1 MTTAGTTTSSQ
12 AGLRT
17 SPIESIETTRT
28 RSHPTTTHNT
38 IVPSNKKRGSFKMHI
53 TSLLV
58 LGALGAVTA
67 HPSGHARF
75 HRGLHQN
82 PNRAENIISATI
94 NGKVVEWTQDSSPFV
109 MAGRPQKHTTTASP
123 TPTPTPTPA
132 SSEEPAATSTQSA
145 SSGDSDA
152 SGEGVSTY
160 TTFSDYCGSSSKK
173 RATLGQ
179 IMYTG
184 NTGDGTYGC
193 NIMKVASEAVAAKY
207 DNTIKFYGATEDMNC
222 WVWNKMAADGTL
234 SGMWGTDATTFTLK
248 AGAVQYVAFDSNTQ
262 GAAACYS
269 GSDPIKTTYGAL
281 AGSWAEFDF
290 ENSSNDG
297 WSGFDCSCIVAQEAG
312 LSVPACEMV
321 GAGVTSKIAA
331 GGAVDNA
338 YDLSLKDADG
348 IGGQT
353 SGPLKIEFN
362 VNPN

>member
-1 MTTAGTTTSSQ
+1 MQ
-12 AGLRT
+12 
-17 SPIESIETTRT
+17 I
-28 RSHPTTTHNT
+28 
-38 IVPSNKKRGSFKMHI
+38 K
-53 TSLLV
+53 SLLI
-58 LGALGAVTA
+58 LGALGAVSA

-75 HRGLHQN
+75 HRDLHKN
-82 PNRAENIISATI
+82 PDRAGGNVISATI
-94 NGKVVEWTQDSSPFV
+94 NGKVVEWTQNSSPFV
-109 MAGRPQKHTTTASP
+109 MAGRPEKHTTTPSP

-145 SSGDSDA
+145 SSGGSSDA
-152 SGEGVSTY
+152 SGDGVSTY
-160 TTFSDYCGSSSKK
+160 TTFSDYCGAASKK

-184 NTGDGTYGC
+184 NTGDGSYGC

-207 DNTIKFYGATEDMNC
+207 DNTMKFYGATKPMSC

-234 SGMWGTDATTFTLK
+234 SGMWGTDATTFTLA

-262 GAAACYS
+262 GAAVCFE
-269 GSDPIKTTYGAL
+269 GSNPIKTSYGAL

-290 ENSSNDG
+290 ENSSNNG
-297 WSGFDCSCIVAQEAG
+297 WSGFDCSCIVAEEAG
-312 LSVPACEMV
+312 LSIPACEMT
-321 GAGVTSKIAA
+321 GAGVTSKISA